1 MEENTESNLN
11 LVQNFNGY
19 MRILFIE
26 VLKIVGLRGYN
37 MLRFQD
43 FLDIER
49 KYNESLSIGEN
60 FIMRT
65 DEDYGNFVY
74 SDFCNKMGINRN
86 QNINI
91 REMFNSIFFKGK
103 DMIIV
108 IFSEENGGKSITKD
122 LFGNF
127 INIIENISQKFYGTR
142 DFCNASGKINIIY
155 ITKHNLT
162 TGNKTWNSDLTC
174 INHFRDDEIL
184 CSPLENIFAS
194 NYKILDVKEKKDFEF
209 ELGTKLSKIPSIPRE
224 KDTSLRAINVKKGDI
239 VEYYRESMFDES
251 ICNTITYRLCK

>member
-103 DMIIV
+103 DMLIV

-127 INIIENISQKFYGTR
+127 INRIYHSTQ
-142 DFCNASGKINIIY
+142 DLIN
-155 ITKHNLT
+155 
-162 TGNKTWNSDLTC
+162 
-174 INHFRDDEIL
+174 EI
-184 CSPLENIFAS
+184 
-194 NYKILDVKEKKDFEF
+194 
-209 ELGTKLSKIPSIPRE
+209 
-224 KDTSLRAINVKKGDI
+224 
-239 VEYYRESMFDES
+239 
-251 ICNTITYRLCK
+251 